1 MKLRKILAG
10 FLAGAVAMS
19 SMMFTSVAA
28 SMDFPDGKTEIVE
41 GSLLSEPATLAQW
54 GSTWVQIYNLDA
66 SKHFTEDYA
75 IKAVLT
81 TDTVLGWGDNG
92 DPITT
97 FIGWGW
103 SSYSGW
109 INVVKA
115 YDGTAVAGNTGT
127 TYAPSLKS
135 TDQEYVVYIP
145 TTDFTPDSY
154 IAFNLQNLMSVSA
167 TVKSVE
173 LVSFGSATA
182 PELPEYAYEFDE
194 AAGSGAAWSQPA
206 YTEVNDSAAVTT
218 DTLAGDFIIAVPYT
232 SDSKPNIVFS
242 DGLGDSSP
250 LNWIQIA
257 PNCVVDGIAYYLKSD
272 ITAAWTAAGGSA
284 DFSEVVKILVAAT
297 ASALEVKAPG
307 AVLYSSVAPAA
318 DTYSITYDFSGCIGN
333 FVGTDGSELSTSE
346 IEAGT
351 EVTIVLSDFSTGYEL
366 DTITATGESGT
377 AVALTEN
384 ADGTFT
390 FTMPAENV
398 DISAT
403 LKEVLPTAITLKA
416 DKTNILVGGKASITA
431 TFTPAEIANEE
442 LTWTSSDEAVA
453 TVMYGQVTGVAEG
466 TAVITATSV
475 AAPTVS
481 AEITITVTTAEI
493 PATSVTITT
502 PEITLLDS
510 VTAEI
515 EYEYAPADTTD
526 ELVWTSSNEDVAIV
540 SQTGVITPIS
550 AGTAIIT
557 LTVGEFSD
565 TCTVTVISEGYDKTE
580 ASFTADTIVA
590 QTSKSINND
599 GDVVTARRFVKM
611 VSKASIEDKNLV
623 TFTLSNGT
631 ATKTVEATSYYTEL
645 SASGETVVAPEGYVF
660 LAYTVTDIP
669 EGVTVTCT
677 DITVSKK

>member
-19 SMMFTSVAA
+19 SMVVTNVTASAVTDFGSADGSWVQTSFFDNNSAEMADVDLSTATSVTVNAIAFDLNYGWNNA
-28 SMDFPDGKTEIVE
+28 SFYVDG
-41 GSLLSEPATLAQW
+41 A
-54 GSTWVQIYNLDA
+54 TWVQTSVGGSNSTVDIVLENTGAFSVDMAFSLKPDTGEYAVGYGTSTGTGAFGVLSIDVFSGS
-66 SKHFTEDYA
+66 SK
-75 IKAVLT
+75 
-81 TDTVLGWGDNG
+81 LGTW
-92 DPITT
+92 
-97 FIGWGW
+97 
-103 SSYSGW
+103 
-109 INVVKA
+109 A
-115 YDGTAVAGNTGT
+115 DGTWYDTAE
-127 TYAPSLKS
+127 SIL
-135 TDQEYVVYIP
+135 
-145 TTDFTPDSY
+145 TPID
-154 IAFNLQNLMSVSA
+154 
-167 TVKSVE
+167 
-173 LVSFGSATA
+173 FGSADGSWVQTAFFDNNSAEMAGVDLSAATSVTVNGLVYDLNYGWNNASFYVDGATWVQTSVGGSNSTVDIVLENTGAFSVDMAFSLKPDTGEYAVGYGTSTGTGAFAVYSIEVFNGTELIGTWSNGVWVGVETA
-182 PELPEYAYEFDE
+182 PALYE
-194 AAGSGAAWSQPA
+194 
-206 YTEVNDSAAVTT
+206 
-218 DTLAGDFIIAVPYT
+218 
-232 SDSKPNIVFS
+232 
-242 DGLGDSSP
+242 
-250 LNWIQIA
+250 
-257 PNCVVDGIAYYLKSD
+257 
-272 ITAAWTAAGGSA
+272 
-284 DFSEVVKILVAAT
+284 
-297 ASALEVKAPG
+297 
-307 AVLYSSVAPAA
+307 
-318 DTYSITYDFSGCIGN
+318 ITYDFSGCIGN
-333 FVGTDGSELSTSE
+333 FVGADGSELSISE

-377 AVALTEN
+377 AVTLTEN

-403 LKEVLPTAITLKA
+403 VKEVLPTAITLKA

-442 LTWTSSDEAVA
+442 ITWTSSDESVA

-475 AAPTVS
+475 ADPTVS
-481 AEITITVTTAEI
+481 ADITITVTTAEI

-526 ELVWTSSNEDVAIV
+526 ELVWTSSDEDVAIV

-590 QTSKSINND
+590 QTSKSINSD

-645 SASGETVVAPEGYVF
+645 SASGENVVAPEGYVF

-677 DITVSKK
+677 DIAVSKK